1 MVEKYL
7 VLAALLGITGGLA
20 GCGTGG
26 SGKPTAHLSGA
37 VTIDGQPPPANAVGT
52 VTFRP
57 TGSGQAQPVTV
68 QITNGTY
75 DCANVPMGNVDV
87 FIQLVQQTGQTASEG
102 GRQYP
107 ELRNLI
113 ADKYN
118 SGIELNVTG
127 DNSNQD
133 FALTSK

>member
-1 MVEKYL
+1 
-7 VLAALLGITGGLA
+7 
-20 GCGTGG
+20 
-26 SGKPTAHLSGA
+26 
-37 VTIDGQPPPANAVGT
+37 
-52 VTFRP
+52 
-57 TGSGQAQPVTV
+57 
-68 QITNGTY
+68 
-75 DCANVPMGNVDV
+75 MGNVNV
-87 FIQLVQQTGQTASEG
+87 FIQLVHQTGQTASES

-118 SGIELNVTG
+118 SGIDLNVTG